1 MNKVRFNPF
10 MNVMTSGRNFG
21 SRDEATMDTMV
32 RYILLNSMIF
42 LGGTLLFLFGFES
55 LRSGAHA
62 QGTFDLAMGFMTL
75 VAFVVLRT
83 NAPFVISGLLTVI
96 PYMMLCGFLAVSGG
110 VQGSGVL
117 WIFSFPLL
125 AIFLLGMKA
134 GTALA
139 IVLLAGVVAAVYVP
153 GVSPMTFHPSFA
165 HRTVGV
171 YVLVLVCTMVY
182 ERTKIA
188 KDQWV
193 ARLTRELK
201 SERDEIAAMKDNL
214 KTGLFLM
221 DRDYVIQPQYSR
233 ALEGIVGEAALSG
246 RNFLDLLKN
255 SVQEKERETLRD
267 YFEMVFNKSYD
278 AQMLED
284 INPLHEFTYVGIAS
298 GETKTL
304 RCTFAPIDRDD
315 GLSYILGTID
325 DQTRETELRQQLSEE
340 EGKRQEEMK
349 ALFEVIHVEPRV
361 LNDFISD
368 AEYEFDR
375 INAAMKD
382 KTKAAPDVVSEI
394 YQGVHAIKSNAVIL
408 GLSSFSTKLHQLEDE
423 IRDLREHADVSFQEI
438 LHITV
443 ELDKLMTIKDGFKG
457 LIHKILS
464 FNTGESRMQEE
475 HVIVQSLQ
483 RVIDKASAD
492 LGKKARLTIR
502 SIDPRAIERAPRR
515 VVKDVLVQLVR
526 NAMYHGIESPL
537 DRASSGKEE
546 EGSVSLSIG
555 ITGDRI
561 EIALADDGKGLDFHA
576 IGAKARDLGLISEP
590 ALLSDRNAL
599 LQVLFSPGFSTA
611 KSASMHAGRG
621 VGLSYVRDRVRE
633 MKGSIRIQ
641 SEDGKGTTFRVT
653 LPAERASREVGQT
666 A

>member
-1 MNKVRFNPF
+1 
-10 MNVMTSGRNFG
+10 MNVMTSGRSFG

-55 LRSGAHA
+55 LRAGATV
-62 QGTFDLAMGFMTL
+62 QGFFDLSMGFMTL

-83 NAPFVISGLLTVI
+83 EAPFVVSGLLTVI

-117 WIFSFPLL
+117 WIYSFPLL
-125 AIFLLGMKA
+125 SIFLLGMKA
-134 GTALA
+134 GTALS
-139 IVLLAGVVAAVYVP
+139 IVLLAGVAAAVYVP
-153 GVSPMTFHPSFA
+153 GVSPMTFEPSFA

-182 ERTKIA
+182 ERTKVA

-201 SERDEIAAMKDNL
+201 AERDEIAAMKDNL

-221 DRDYVIQPQYSR
+221 DRDFVIQPQYSR
-233 ALEGIVGEAALSG
+233 ALESIIGEADLSG

-255 SVQEKERETLRD
+255 SVQEKEHETLRD

-298 GETKTL
+298 GKTRTL

-315 GLSYILGTID
+315 GKSYILGTLD
-325 DQTRETELRQQLSEE
+325 DQTQETELRQQLSEE
-340 EGKRQEEMK
+340 EGKRQEEMR

-361 LNDFISD
+361 LNDFIAD

-382 KTKAAPDVVSEI
+382 KTRAAPDVVSEI

-464 FNTGESRMQEE
+464 FNTGESRLQEE

-483 RVIDKASAD
+483 RVIDKAAAD
-492 LGKKARLTIR
+492 LGKRAKLAIR

-526 NAMYHGIESPL
+526 NAMSHGIESPL
-537 DRASSGKEE
+537 ERSQAGKGE
-546 EGSVSLSIG
+546 EGLVSLAIG
-555 ITGDRI
+555 IVDDRI
-561 EIALADDGKGLDFHA
+561 EIALTDDGKGLDFSA
-576 IGAKARDLGLISEP
+576 ISAKARDLGLITDP
-590 ALLSDRNAL
+590 ARLSDRNSL

-611 KSASMHAGRG
+611 KSTSMHAGRG

-633 MKGSIRIQ
+633 LKGSIRIQ

-653 LPAERASREVGQT
+653 LPAELAAREVERT

>member
-55 LRSGAHA
+55 LRSGALA
-62 QGTFDLAMGFMTL
+62 QGTFDIAMGFMTL

-83 NAPFVISGLLTVI
+83 DAPFILSGLLTVV

-117 WIFSFPLL
+117 WIYSFPLL
-125 AIFLLGMKA
+125 AIFLLGMRV

-139 IVLLAGVVAAVYVP
+139 FVLLAGVVAAVYVP
-153 GVSPMTFHPSFA
+153 GVSPMVFHPSFA
-165 HRTVGV
+165 HRAVGV
-171 YVLVLVCTMVY
+171 YVLVLACTMVY

-233 ALEGIVGEAALSG
+233 ALEGIMGEAALSG

-267 YFEMVFNKSYD
+267 YFEMVFNRSYD
-278 AQMLED
+278 ARMLED
-284 INPLHEFTYVGIAS
+284 INPLHEFAYVGIAS

-315 GLSYILGTID
+315 GHSYILGTID

-340 EGKRQEEMK
+340 EGKRQEEMR

-361 LNDFISD
+361 LNDFIAD

-382 KTKAAPDVVSEI
+382 KARAAPDVVSEI

-443 ELDKLMTIKDGFKG
+443 ELDKLMTIKDGFKS

-464 FNTGESRMQEE
+464 FNSGESRMQEE
-475 HVIVQSLQ
+475 HVIVQSIQ
-483 RVIDKASAD
+483 RVIDKAAAD
-492 LGKKARLTIR
+492 LGKKAKLTIR
-502 SIDPRAIERAPRR
+502 SIDPRAVERAPRR
-515 VVKDVLVQLVR
+515 IVKDVLVQLVR
-526 NAMYHGIESPL
+526 NAMYHGIEAP
-537 DRASSGKEE
+537 DVRASSGKEE

-555 ITGDRI
+555 LAGDKI
-561 EIALADDGKGLDFHA
+561 EIALTDDGKGLDFTA
-576 IGAKARDLGLISEP
+576 IGAKARDLGLISDP
-590 ALLSDRNAL
+590 ALLTDRNSL

-611 KSASMHAGRG
+611 QSASMHAGRG

-633 MKGSIRIQ
+633 LKGAIRIQ

-653 LPAERASREVGQT
+653 LPAERATREVERT